1 MKKITSLRGILPLLL
16 AVWGM
21 LSASAQGTV
30 TDVLTANLFKATSTT
45 YTNFSG
51 VTGTST
57 AVYAGQT
64 AKTKAGSIQMRATS
78 PSGIVTTSTGGTIV
92 SIKVTWDSSTSSGR
106 ILDIYGKKE
115 GSSAY
120 STAADLYG
128 SSSAQGTKIGSLTYS
143 GTKEQTFTVPSGAEY
158 VYVGLRS
165 NKNAMYIEKIEIEWS
180 VAGQATVSVPSISP
194 NGGNVATGSKV
205 TISCET
211 DGAAIYYAIDAAN
224 PETVTGTKY
233 SDPLTINSD
242 CAITAWAEKDGMTAS
257 ARVTKSFKAYA
268 EVDFKKANE
277 IISGQKYIFYA
288 NGNVAQPLSENY
300 GNLQTEAATDNEGVV
315 TQLATLNAF
324 TFTAVTGGYTIQDE
338 TGKYYYQSGTYN
350 NFNVSAT
357 APTDGSQIWIV
368 ERQGDGTFVVK
379 NSLKK
384 KYVQFTT
391 NNTYGAYSDLQ
402 TGAVLPVLYTNGE
415 VGNLSAKEVQTLA
428 FSESE
433 VYVALGAPF
442 TAPVLSGAMTEVT
455 YSSDNTDVATVDAAG
470 NVTIKDY
477 GTAVITAE
485 AEGTDAY
492 YSASAEYRIVVYQEG
507 IIWSEDFSSNDL
519 SGYGIE
525 GSNTKIY
532 VDGNYAGGTAPE
544 ILIGKSTGAMEV
556 NIGDLQGLHGRF
568 LLTFMSNK
576 GISAIT
582 TTTEGV
588 KIGKINFTKHNGSCE
603 ITVPRGVTTLNLK
616 FKNTNKSDN
625 TRVDNFLLVHA
636 GYTLPISQY
645 GYSTFVSPRAYVVPA
660 GLEGA
665 IVTVEGNVANTE
677 YVYTE
682 GDIVPAGAGLLYKG
696 TASTSYTIDVAD
708 EAATEVYAEN
718 CMKGFLQDAPL
729 AVAADTKAY
738 IFANDSEDGLG
749 FYLQG
754 DGSVLNL
761 SYGKA
766 YLSIPATLASQL
778 KGFRLNLGEATGISG
793 VTNQEAE
800 TGVYSLSG
808 VRVGN
813 TLNGLP
819 GGVYIVGGKKVIVK

>member
-21 LSASAQGTV
+21 LSASAQSTV
-30 TDVLTANLFKATSTT
+30 TDVLTNKTFTATGST
-45 YTNFSG
+45 YTDFSEK
-51 VTGTST
+51 TASST
-57 AVYAGQT
+57 AVYAGN
-64 AKTKAGSIQMRATS
+64 SATS
-78 PSGIVTTSTGGTIV
+78 YGAIQLRSKNSNSGIVTTASGGKAV
-92 SIKVTWDSSTSSGR
+92 SVTVTWDSKTNAAR
-106 ILDIYGKKE
+106 KLDIYGK
-115 GSSAY
+115 SSAY
-120 STAADLYG
+120 TSAKNLY
-128 SSSAQGTKIGSLTYS
+128 SSSTQGTKLGSLQYS
-143 GTKEQTFTVPSGAEY
+143 ATPNTLTISGDYEY
-158 VYVGLRS
+158 IGIRS
-165 NKNAMYIEKIEIEWS
+165 NSDALYADEIKIVWA
-180 VAGQATVSVPSISP
+180 VAGQATVSVPSITP
-194 NGGNVATGSKV
+194 AGGNVAEGSEV
-205 TISCET
+205 TIDCDT
-211 DGAAIYYAIDAAN
+211 DGATIYYALNAAN
-224 PETVTGTKY
+224 PETVEGTVYK
-233 SDPLTINSD
+233 DPLTINSD
-242 CAITAWAEKDGMTAS
+242 CTITAWAEKKGMTAS
-257 ARVTKSFKAYA
+257 ARVTKTFKAYP
-268 EVDFKKANE
+268 EVAYKKANA

-288 NGNVAQPLSENY
+288 NGNVAQPLSGNY
-300 GNLQTEAATDNEGVV
+300 GYLQTEAATDNEGVV

-338 TGKYYYQSGTYN
+338 SGKYYHQEEDHNTFS
-350 NFNVSAT
+350 VSAT
-357 APTDGSQIWIV
+357 APTDGSQIWVV
-368 ERQGDGTFVVK
+368 ERQGDGTFMVK
-379 NSLKK
+379 NSLKN

-391 NNTYGAYSDLQ
+391 YNTYGAYSDLQ

-507 IIWSEDFSSNDL
+507 IIWSEDFTSNDL
-519 SGYGIE
+519 SAYTI
-525 GSNTKIY
+525 
-532 VDGNYAGGTAPE
+532 VDGGSVTKLYNEELAEGTAPE
-544 ILIGKSTGAMEV
+544 ILIGKSTGSMEV
-556 NIGDLQGLHGRF
+556 NIGNLQGLHGRF
-568 LLTFMSNK
+568 LLTFKSNK

-588 KIGKINFTKHNGSCE
+588 KIGKINFTQPNGSCE

-616 FKNTNKSDN
+616 FKNTKSSN
-625 TRVDNFLLVHA
+625 TRVDNFKLVHA

-645 GYSTFVSPRAYVVPA
+645 GYSTFASPRAYEVPA

-677 YVYTE
+677 FVYTE
-682 GDIVPAGAGLLYKG
+682 GDIVPAGIGLLYKG
-696 TASTSYTIDVAD
+696 TASTSYTINVTS
-708 EAATEVYAEN
+708 ETATEVYADN

>member
-1 MKKITSLRGILPLLL
+1 MKKITSLRGFLPLLL

-21 LSASAQGTV
+21 LSASAQSTV
-30 TDVLTANLFKATSTT
+30 TDVLTNKTFTATGNS
-45 YTNFSG
+45 YTDFSEK
-51 VTGTST
+51 TASST
-57 AVYAGQT
+57 AVYAGN
-64 AKTKAGSIQMRATS
+64 SATS
-78 PSGIVTTSTGGTIV
+78 YGAIQLRSDKSTSGIVTTSSGGKVV
-92 SIKVTWDSSTSSGR
+92 SITVTWDSKTNTAR
-106 ILDIYGKKE
+106 KLDIYGKN
-115 GSSAY
+115 SAY
-120 STAADLYG
+120 TSATNLY
-128 SSSAQGTKIGSLTYS
+128 SSSTRGTLLGSLQYS
-143 GTKEQTFTVPSGAEY
+143 ATPNTLTISGDYEYIGIRSNSGALYADE
-158 VYVGLRS
+158 
-165 NKNAMYIEKIEIEWS
+165 IKIVWA

-194 NGGNVATGSKV
+194 AGGNVAEGSEV
-205 TISCET
+205 TIDCDT
-211 DGAAIYYAIDAAN
+211 DGATIYYALNAAN
-224 PETVTGTKY
+224 PETATGTEY

-257 ARVTKSFKAYA
+257 ARVTKTFKAYP
-268 EVDFKKANE
+268 EVAYKKANA
-277 IISGQKYIFYA
+277 IISGQKYILFAA
-288 NGNVAQPLSENY
+288 NAVATPLTLNY
-300 GNLQTEAATDNEGVV
+300 GYLNTVSATDNAGVV
-315 TQLATLNAF
+315 NQLGTLNAF
-324 TFTAVTGGYTIQDE
+324 TFKAVEGGYTIQDE
-338 TGKYYYQSGTYN
+338 AGKYYYQNGTYDS
-350 NFNVSAT
+350 FNVSAT
-357 APTDGSQIWIV
+357 APTDGSQIWSV
-368 ERQGDGTFVVK
+368 ERQADGTFVIMNTLK
-379 NSLKK
+379 NKF
-384 KYVQFTT
+384 VQFTT
-391 NNTYGAYSDLQ
+391 YNTYGAYADLQ
-402 TGAVLPVLYTNGE
+402 AGSVLPVLYTNGDPGVAE
-415 VGNLSAKEVQTLA
+415 TKKVQELA
-428 FSESE
+428 FSASE
-433 VYVALGAPF
+433 VYNVLGEPF
-442 TAPVLSGAMTEVT
+442 TAPILSGAKTAVT
-455 YSSDNTDVATVDAAG
+455 YDSSNSAVATVDAAG
-470 NVTIKDY
+470 IVTVV
-477 GTAVITAE
+477 GVGATVITAS
-485 AEGTDAY
+485 AEGTDDY
-492 YSASAEYRIVVYQEG
+492 YSATAEYRLVVSEPG
-507 IIWSEDFSSNDL
+507 IIWAEDFTSKDL
-519 SGYGIE
+519 SAYIIE
-525 GSNTKIY
+525 GSNTKLY
-532 VDGNYAGGTAPE
+532 NEELAGGTAPE
-544 ILIGKSTGAMEV
+544 ILIGKSTGSMEV

-568 LLTFMSNK
+568 LLTFNSNN

-588 KIGKINFTKHNGSCE
+588 KIGKINFSKPNGSCE

-616 FKNTNKSDN
+616 FKNTKSSN
-625 TRVDNFLLVHA
+625 TRVDNFKLVHA

-645 GYSTFVSPRAYVVPA
+645 GYSTFASPRAYVVPA

-766 YLSIPATLASQL
+766 YLSIPPTLASQL

-793 VTNQEAE
+793 VTSQEAE

-819 GGVYIVGGKKVIVK
+819 GGVYIIGGKKVIVK